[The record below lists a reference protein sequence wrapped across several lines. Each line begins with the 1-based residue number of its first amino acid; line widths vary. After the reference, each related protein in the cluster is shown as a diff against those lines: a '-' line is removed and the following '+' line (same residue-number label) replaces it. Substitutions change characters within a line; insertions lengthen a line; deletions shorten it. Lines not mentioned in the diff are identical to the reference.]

1 MSPVDPTPP
10 ALTPS
15 VPSTATPPVSPGP
28 TVPAT
33 VVVPTSRD
41 KSPLGYAAIA
51 IGLVLATNIAFGS
64 WERVR
69 GPRPPD
75 RSIEVTGSAKRRITS
90 DYAEWTASVVTE
102 DKDRTTAYR
111 TLHTQVEATLANLKA
126 QGLTDAEIRV
136 SSATFSEVHETETIV
151 KGEGAK
157 QVVTS
162 RDIMVGW
169 RTVQSVTVASANV
182 ALVEKVS
189 REVTSLLDQGIT
201 ITSESPAYYY
211 TKLGELKIEMLAA
224 ASKDARTRAENMIRS
239 AGGAGLGKLRAAD
252 MGVINVN
259 PANST
264 STSWDGNNDTTS
276 LDKDIISVVHAT
288 YALTE

>member
-1 MSPVDPTPP
+1 MSTDPSPSPTLPP
-10 ALTPS
+10 
-15 VPSTATPPVSPGP
+15 
-28 TVPAT
+28 T

-41 KSPLGYAAIA
+41 RSPIGLAAIA

-75 RSIEVTGSAKRRITS
+75 RSITVTGSAKRRITS
-90 DYAEWTASVVTE
+90 DFAEWRATVVTE
-102 DKDRTTAYR
+102 DKDRTAAYR
-111 TLHTQVEATLANLKA
+111 LLHTQMDQVIANLKA
-126 QGLTDAEIRV
+126 QGVKDAELRV
-136 SSATFSEVHETETIV
+136 SSATFNELHETETIT
-151 KGEGAK
+151 KGTGEKA
-157 QVVTS
+157 VVTE

-169 RTVQSVTVASANV
+169 RTTQQVTIASSDV
-182 ALVEKVS
+182 ALVERVS
-189 REVTSLLDQGIT
+189 REVTSLLEQGIT
-201 ITSESPAYYY
+201 ITSDSPSYYY
-211 TKLGELKIEMLAA
+211 TKLSDLKIEMLAA

-264 STSWDGNNDTTS
+264 ETAWDGNNDTS
-276 LDKDIISVVHAT
+276 SMEKDIISVVHAT
-288 YALTE
+288 YALNQ